1 MAQSP
6 STPNQ
11 PLGSLPWRGNI
22 EPSSVKSLPRAVLQD
37 TNDHHFFF
45 GVCGG
50 DVTVLKVLVPT
61 HSTTPV
67 CGGVQLGTW

>member
-37 TNDHHFFF
+37 TNDHHFYIHESIIRYLL
-45 GVCGG
+45 
-50 DVTVLKVLVPT
+50 TKILQPYILRLYNK
-61 HSTTPV
+61 
-67 CGGVQLGTW
+67 

>member
-37 TNDHHFFF
+37 TNDQHFFF
-45 GVCGG
+45 LVCRLL
-50 DVTVLKVLVPT
+50 VLG
-61 HSTTPV
+61 S
-67 CGGVQLGTW
+67 

>member
-45 GVCGG
+45 
-50 DVTVLKVLVPT
+50 PT
-61 HSTTPV
+61 ISPRAIGAAFQAWTRSKTFAKS
-67 CGGVQLGTW
+67 